1 MADLLPQDRL
11 QPSLLDRLTDDE
23 PDKRSEPPER
33 RVLTMNRLRDCTL
46 RDLNWLFNAVQMATA
61 EELEDYPG
69 VANSVINFGI
79 PAFSGYAASGI
90 DIRWMEAALREAILN
105 YEPRLLPDSVRV
117 KARMVEQDHHA
128 HNRLSFDIEC
138 HLWAQPAPIS
148 LLLHSDIDLESG
160 QTKVMEV
167 GRR

>member
-23 PDKRSEPPER
+23 PQKRSEPPER
-33 RVLTMNRLRDCTL
+33 RVLTMSRLRDCTL
-46 RDLNWLFNAVQMATA
+46 RDLNWLFNATQMATT
-61 EELEDYPG
+61 EELEQYPG
-69 VANSVINFGI
+69 VASSVVNYGI
-79 PAFSGYAASGI
+79 PAFSGYTASGI
-90 DIRWMEAALREAILN
+90 DIRWMEAALRQAILDF
-105 YEPRLLPDSVRV
+105 EPRLLSDSVRV
-117 KARMVEQDHHA
+117 KARMVEHEVHA

-148 LLLHSDIDLESG
+148 LLLHSDVDLESG
-160 QTKVMEV
+160 QTSVVEA